1 VSVEKWFHQTQPTA
15 SGSWYNNEVQHYTD
29 RKLNCWFGHTKDCS
43 KKRKLYKPGVN
54 KQFTSARLNSK
65 FAFRYGR
72 VDDAKVPVIKEHTCN
87 MVVG

>member
-1 VSVEKWFHQTQPTA
+1 VLKSGFIRHNQPPVEVGITMKYNIIRIENSIVG
-15 SGSWYNNEVQHYTD
+15 SGIPKIVAKRENYT
-29 RKLNCWFGHTKDCS
+29 NQ
-43 KKRKLYKPGVN
+43 GVN

-72 VDDAKVPVIKEHTCN
+72 VDDAKVPVDQGTYPN